1 MLTATA
7 VIAEAKGPVLGHL
20 VLKFEDRYRRRIR
33 LTMADGTP
41 VLLNFAEV
49 TQLDHGAYLDCGEGC
64 VQIKGAIEPVL
75 DIQAHDAVHL
85 ASLAWHLG
93 NRHLPLQILP
103 PLGLRIAADPVIAD
117 MLAGLKAHVTE
128 TEAVF
133 APGGG
138 AYGGGPTYGHQH

>member
-1 MLTATA
+1 MLTATN
-7 VIAEAKGPVLGHL
+7 VIPLAKGPILGRL
-20 VLKFEDRYRRRIR
+20 VLRFEDRYRRRIR
-33 LTMADGTP
+33 LEMDDGTP
-41 VLLNFAEV
+41 VMLNFAEV

-64 VQIKGAIEPVL
+64 VQIEGAIEPVL
-75 DIQAHDAVHL
+75 NIQAHDAEHL

-117 MLAGLKAHVTE
+117 MLIGLKAHVTPI
-128 TEAVF
+128 EAVF

-138 AYGGGPTYGHQH
+138 AYGGGPTYGHAH